1 MLDLGNTN
9 AIKEEQVEDTITI
22 DEIYAS
28 FLEADQKIVNWY
40 NALEI
45 AAKAL
50 KTHSNECIEFANDLL
65 GVSCE
70 VVLNDSGKIMKQLP
84 DQIKKAKYRLYLM
97 YKKYDNLQDL
107 CEKEKYNLDFKYKIP
122 QFILTLRKN
131 SDNRFSKETVDKLMK
146 LNFNDVIDID
156 MKEVLKAITDALLT
170 ICNFLLIP
178 SLIGQYKSSRAN
190 NFAVNIEKKPNIFKD
205 QHAELRANFKQN
217 GAAIEPYMAIRKVI
231 AALLQY
237 CRNEY
242 KPIRTAIH
250 KANIDTL
257 KRTKNRLFDYS
268 HFQTV

>member
-1 MLDLGNTN
+1 MLELGNIN
-9 AIKEEQVEDTITI
+9 IIKEEQVEDTITI

-28 FLEADQKIVNWY
+28 FLEADQKIVNCF

-84 DQIKKAKYRLYLM
+84 NQIARVTYSLHLM
-97 YKKYDNLQDL
+97 YRKYNNLQDF
-107 CEKEKYNLDFKYKIP
+107 CEEEKCNLDFKYKIP
-122 QFILTLRKN
+122 QFIFTLYKT
-131 SDNRFSKETVDKLMK
+131 SDTFSKENVDKLMK
-146 LNFNDVIDID
+146 LNFNDVININ
-156 MKEVLKAITDALLT
+156 MKEVLKAITCALMKIDSFST
-170 ICNFLLIP
+170 TP
-178 SLIGQYKSSRAN
+178 YLIGAYKSPLVAN
-190 NFAVNIEKKPNIFKD
+190 HAADMGKPNMFKD

-217 GAAIEPYMAIRKVI
+217 GAAKAPYMAIRKVI

-257 KRTKNRLFDYS
+257 KRKKNRLFD
-268 HFQTV
+268 